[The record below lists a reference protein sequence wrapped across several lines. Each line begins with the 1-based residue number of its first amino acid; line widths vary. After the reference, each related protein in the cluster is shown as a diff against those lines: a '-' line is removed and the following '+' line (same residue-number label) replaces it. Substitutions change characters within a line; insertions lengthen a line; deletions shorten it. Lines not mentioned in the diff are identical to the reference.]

1 MEKMKLRKKYKE
13 LRKNLSKEVIDE
25 KSFNIANKSLE
36 LDLWDHQYY
45 HLFLPIVKQKEVDT
59 SYILNILQG
68 KDKHVL
74 VSKSDFETNTM
85 KHYLLTDATRFVVN
99 EYGIPEPEDGI
110 EIDAE
115 KIDVIFIP
123 LLAYDVKGNR
133 IGYGKG
139 FYDRFLSECKK
150 EVIKVGLSFFDPE
163 VEEIYINDTDVA
175 LDYSISDTHTY
186 TF

>member
-36 LDLWDHQYY
+36 LDIWDYQYY

-68 KDKHVL
+68 KDKHIL

-99 EYGIPEPEDGI
+99 QYGIPEPEDGI

-115 KIDVIFIP
+115 KIDVVFIP

-163 VEEIYINDTDVA
+163 VEDICINDTDVP
-175 LDYSISDTHTY
+175 LNYGISDTHTY